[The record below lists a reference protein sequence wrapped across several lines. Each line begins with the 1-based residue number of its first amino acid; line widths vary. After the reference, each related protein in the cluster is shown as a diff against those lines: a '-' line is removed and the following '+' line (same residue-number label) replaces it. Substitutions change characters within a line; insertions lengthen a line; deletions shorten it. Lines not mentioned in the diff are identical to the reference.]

1 MGNRLGFIGFG
12 EVGPCFS
19 AALTRAGASVMAY
32 DILLDNQV
40 LSSETRERI
49 QRSGAISSA
58 LSEVIEQ
65 SNYILSTVTNQTAK
79 DVALSC
85 KDFLRPEQVYLD
97 LNSTSPS
104 AKIEI
109 AGIIGSGKAKF
120 VEGAILG
127 AVGATG
133 SKTKILLGGPDA
145 PEAAETLSRYGLIAT
160 AYSPEIGKASM
171 FKMLRSIF
179 SKGLENLLVE
189 LLISGKRAGIESDLW
204 EDVNGFMA
212 SKPFDAIAENWIRT
226 HATACDRRYHEMVQ
240 VLETMHEI
248 GIDPIMTEATKE
260 FFRRSRSLEFEE
272 AFNKKPGSYQE
283 VIDFMESQIRLPG
296 KDT

>member
-1 MGNRLGFIGFG
+1 MGSKIGFIGFG

-19 AALTRAGASVMAY
+19 EALTRAGASVMAY
-32 DILLDNQV
+32 DILLDDPAQG
-40 LSSETRERI
+40 SETRERI
-49 QRSGAISSA
+49 ERSGAISSS
-58 LSEVIEQ
+58 LFEVIKQ
-65 SNYILSTVTNQTAK
+65 SDYILSTVTNQTAK

-85 KDFLRPEQVYLD
+85 KSFLSPEQVYLD

-104 AKIEI
+104 TKIEI
-109 AGIIGSGKAKF
+109 AGIIGTGKCKF

-145 PEAAETLSRYGLIAT
+145 PETAETLSRYGLIAT
-160 AYSPEIGKASM
+160 AYSPEIGKAST

-189 LLISGKRAGIESDLW
+189 LLIAGKRAGIESDLW
-204 EDVNGFMA
+204 EDVTGFMA
-212 SKPFDAIAENWIRT
+212 SKPFETIAENWIRT

-248 GIDPIMTEATKE
+248 GIDPIMTEATTE
-260 FFRRSRSLEFEE
+260 FFRRSRSLDFEE
-272 AFNKKPGSYQE
+272 AFNKKPGSYQD
-283 VIDFMESQIRLPG
+283 VVDFMESQIRFPG